1 MKKLSVL
8 IVIHNEES
16 QIEDCLKTVKF
27 ADEIIVIL
35 DNCTDNSI
43 KIVKKYTK
51 TYYSGN
57 WKIEGERRNFGILKC
72 TKDWI
77 LEIDAD
83 ERISSKLKNE
93 IKQIIQTSQYDW
105 HKIQVNNYLGTKLVN
120 YGWGA
125 YFGKSAYA
133 GLFKKNK
140 KVWGKQRVH
149 PKIIL
154 YGVEGKTLTNKLTH
168 FYCKNISDLFLKL
181 DNYSSARANDLKFSK
196 SNESLL
202 RNIRRVF
209 SRFWK
214 CYFLRKGFK
223 EQEVGFLIAV
233 VAALYPILSYLKYK
247 EKDD

>member
-43 KIVKKYTK
+43 NIVKKYTK
-51 TYYSGN
+51 KYFSGN
-57 WKIEGERRNFGILKC
+57 WKIEGDRRNFGISKC

-83 ERISSKLKNE
+83 ERIPFKLKNE
-93 IKQIIQTSQYDW
+93 IKKIIQTSQSDW
-105 HKIQVNNYLGTKLVN
+105 HKIQVDNYLGSKLIN

-140 KVWGKQRVH
+140 KSWGSQRVH
-149 PKIIL
+149 PKIDL
-154 YGVEGKTLTNKLTH
+154 YGVEGKILLNKLTH
-168 FYCKNISDLFLKL
+168 FYCKNIFDLFLKL
-181 DNYSSARANDLKFSK
+181 DNYSSARANDLKFSN

-214 CYFLRKGFK
+214 CYFLRKGYK
-223 EQEVGFLIAV
+223 EKEVGFLIAT

-247 EKDD
+247 EKR

>member
-57 WKIEGERRNFGILKC
+57 WKIEGERRNFGISKC

-83 ERISSKLKNE
+83 ERIPIKLKNE
-93 IKQIIQTSQYDW
+93 INKIIQTSQCDW
-105 HKIQVNNYLGTKLVN
+105 HKIQVNNYLGTKLIN

-133 GLFKKNK
+133 GLFRKNK
-140 KVWGKQRVH
+140 KFWGNQRVH
-149 PKIIL
+149 PKIDL
-154 YGVEGKTLTNKLTH
+154 YGVEGKILTNKLTH
-168 FYCKNISDLFLKL
+168 FYCKNTSDLFLKL

-196 SNESLL
+196 SNESLS
-202 RNIRRVF
+202 RNIRRIF

-214 CYFLRKGFK
+214 CYFLRKGYK
-223 EQEVGFLIAV
+223 EKEVGFLIAI

-247 EKDD
+247 EKR